1 MSYIFDV
8 YGNGIS
14 GIIEVSA
21 KDSEDAINKVNNL
34 GLKFS
39 SMRDSV
45 SIYKIQYSMI
55 NTKKCKM

>member
-1 MSYIFDV
+1 MIYIFDV
-8 YGNGIS
+8 YGSGIS

-21 KDSEDAINKVNNL
+21 KDSEDAIKKVNNL

-39 SMRDSV
+39 SMRNSI

-55 NTKKCKM
+55 NTKKWKM

>member
-1 MSYIFDV
+1 MSYIFNI

-14 GIIEVSA
+14 GIVEVQA
-21 KDSEDAINKVNNL
+21 KDPEDAIKKVNNL

-39 SMRDSV
+39 SMRDSI

-55 NTKKCKM
+55 DTKKWKI

>member
-8 YGNGIS
+8 YGNGVS

-34 GLKFS
+34 GLKFK
-39 SMRDSV
+39 SMRNSLL
-45 SIYKIQYSMI
+45 IYKIQYSI
-55 NTKKCKM
+55 VNTKKWKL